1 MLNRQILTT
10 NRRALAILFS
20 TRLSM
25 ASLKSLKKALS
36 CASSSRVGAP
46 VSYGNDQS
54 DVEYI
59 TGGSELDIR
68 GLMFQISVPCTLISS
83 SGRTWSALLR
93 IIRVCKCGMVS
104 WIWNVGWSV
113 WIGGR
118 WVLLSIR
125 GQKIQLVT
133 KKFGLVT
140 RFMFCIWWGLDF
152 GILDSSPNSKQNI
165 WLWSLMVHSL
175 VYWLSCKCVLCAMSR
190 AGNPHSFH

>member
-1 MLNRQILTT
+1 MVNRLILTA

-20 TRLSM
+20 TRFSM

-93 IIRVCKCGMVS
+93 IIRVCKCGIVS
-104 WIWNVGWSV
+104 WSWNVGWSAWV
-113 WIGGR
+113 GGH
-118 WVLLSIR
+118 WVLLSFR

-133 KKFGLVT
+133 EKFWLVT
-140 RFMFCIWWGLDF
+140 SFILCIWGVLF

-175 VYWLSCKCVLCAMSR
+175 VYWWNL
-190 AGNPHSFH
+190 

>member
-1 MLNRQILTT
+1 MLNRPILTA

-25 ASLKSLKKALS
+25 ASLMSLKKALS

-104 WIWNVGWSV
+104 WSWNVWV
-113 WIGGR
+113 GGC
-118 WVLLSIR
+118 WLLLSFR

-133 KKFGLVT
+133 EKFWLVT
-140 RFMFCIWWGLDF
+140 SFMLCIWGVVF
-152 GILDSSPNSKQNI
+152 EILDSAPNSKHNI
-165 WLWSLMVHSL
+165 CLWSLLVHSL
-175 VYWLSCKCVLCAMSR
+175 VYWWSLLMCFMCYVQSR
-190 AGNPHSFH
+190 ESTLFSLD

>member
-1 MLNRQILTT
+1 MVNRLILTA

-93 IIRVCKCGMVS
+93 IIRVCKCGIVS
-104 WIWNVGWSV
+104 WGWNVGWSV
-113 WIGGR
+113 WVGGH
-118 WVLLSIR
+118 WVLLSFR

-133 KKFGLVT
+133 EKFWLVT
-140 RFMFCIWWGLDF
+140 NFMLCIWEVHY

-175 VYWLSCKCVLCAMSR
+175 VYWWSL
-190 AGNPHSFH
+190 

>member
-1 MLNRQILTT
+1 MLNRLVLTA

-46 VSYGNDQS
+46 VSYGSDQS

-83 SGRTWSALLR
+83 SGRT
-93 IIRVCKCGMVS
+93 
-104 WIWNVGWSV
+104 
-113 WIGGR
+113 
-118 WVLLSIR
+118 
-125 GQKIQLVT
+125 
-133 KKFGLVT
+133 
-140 RFMFCIWWGLDF
+140 
-152 GILDSSPNSKQNI
+152 
-165 WLWSLMVHSL
+165 
-175 VYWLSCKCVLCAMSR
+175 
-190 AGNPHSFH
+190 